1 MSLLKCFDQSFG
13 LNQLYKLDRTPLQ
26 HMAVIHHSLL
36 FVSVVFLRMRELIY
50 SRCRWEF
57 QNKAQD

>member
-50 SRCRWEF
+50 SRCR
-57 QNKAQD
+57 